1 MCLMFPP
8 KHYLTLCDLA
18 AINRLRAVAKLGG
31 DCDAELSWP
40 QGCSY
45 GPWRLH
51 KHVRVQVGKPSPLL
65 PAPCS
70 ALTLSDSS
78 WLYALCRHTFQID
91 PELECL
97 YGRCVVSTVHY
108 HEALSSSL
116 TSLGATRNYFVSF
129 DALEEPH
136 ADRLWAEP

>member
-1 MCLMFPP
+1 MTSPQSTGYVLSPSLVEIVTRSFLGRKAAATDRGGCTSMSECKLVSHPP
-8 KHYLTLCDLA
+8 C
-18 AINRLRAVAKLGG
+18 
-31 DCDAELSWP
+31 
-40 QGCSY
+40 
-45 GPWRLH
+45 
-51 KHVRVQVGKPSPLL
+51 SPL
-65 PAPCS
+65 PCS
-70 ALTLSDSS
+70 AFTLSDSS
-78 WLYALCRHTFQID
+78 WSCALCRHTFQID